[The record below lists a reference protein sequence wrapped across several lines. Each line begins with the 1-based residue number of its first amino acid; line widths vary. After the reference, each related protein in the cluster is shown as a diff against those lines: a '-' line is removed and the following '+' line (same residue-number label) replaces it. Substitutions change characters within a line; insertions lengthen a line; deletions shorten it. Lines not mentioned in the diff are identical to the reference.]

1 MTEKKNELDDF
12 PQSWDVVDFESDT
25 FQDLKKKQRRPEFLV
40 RFIMKKFSFKDPR
53 YAYIIIALFVACTVW
68 VAYLIWPKDN
78 ITIIQREP
86 TPQELRI
93 QELIQQS
100 RAAKKK

>member
-1 MTEKKNELDDF
+1 MSEEKNALDDF

-40 RFIMKKFSFKDPR
+40 RFIMKEFRFKDPR
-53 YAYIIIALFVACTVW
+53 YAYIIIMLFVACTAW
-68 VAYLIWPKDN
+68 VAYLIWPKN
-78 ITIIQREP
+78 ETVFVKKAP

-93 QELIQQS
+93 QELMQQT
-100 RAAKKK
+100 RAAKNK